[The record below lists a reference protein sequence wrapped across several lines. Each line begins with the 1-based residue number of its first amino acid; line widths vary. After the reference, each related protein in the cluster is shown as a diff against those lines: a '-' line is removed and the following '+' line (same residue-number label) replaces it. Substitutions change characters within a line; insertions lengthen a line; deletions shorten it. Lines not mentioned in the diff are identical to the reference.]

1 MREVGSAKSGRDEQ
15 LLDGSIV
22 KRAVLT
28 HIENRQVESEGL
40 YDPHKRLD
48 RIFSDMALAGG
59 YQTLIE
65 QLQIVKQL
73 GRVLIDRRLVLG
85 DVFVGG
91 IDARQSSQHR
101 VDELA
106 PRFVWVAIDRTLTGS
121 AQAIG
126 GDGQGLEELRVWPL
140 PVRREAQQP
149 RQLLQLSMHQSQG
162 VAAHLEQTLPGDLG
176 RYQWMSVPIA
186 ADPGAEGQS
195 GEDQRV
201 IEYLGIEPNLSPSHS
216 QPLVQG
222 PQDRRKHMG
231 QVIEH
236 VATLGLN
243 IWFVQIDLAGPP

>member
-73 GRVLIDRRLVLG
+73 GRVLVDRRLVLG

-106 PRFVWVAIDRTLTGS
+106 PWFVWVAIDRTLTGS

-149 RQLLQLSMHQSQG
+149 R
-162 VAAHLEQTLPGDLG
+162 
-176 RYQWMSVPIA
+176 
-186 ADPGAEGQS
+186 
-195 GEDQRV
+195 
-201 IEYLGIEPNLSPSHS
+201 
-216 QPLVQG
+216 
-222 PQDRRKHMG
+222 
-231 QVIEH
+231 
-236 VATLGLN
+236 
-243 IWFVQIDLAGPP
+243 